1 MADADEFDDFLDSDE
16 DLDFDNLDLGDDLG
30 GGNDDDEEVDLA
42 EVEQANKKDESKP
55 SEAQLAAAEK
65 KRLADNAALAAKIR
79 EEELAN
85 ETPEERK
92 LREKA
97 EIEAAQIESVGDM
110 FDDIDDGPRAT
121 TKSTADSV
129 FSMGSTKLSTKSDH
143 EKFARTLATKLESST
158 AIHIDTVYSTLNQ
171 RLLTKLD
178 LNSLDQMLTLVT
190 KHRNE
195 KKKLAAKDKSL
206 EQKRKA
212 AKIKMYKDK
221 QHDDLFG
228 GDFSGGQYDEYETQ
242 F

>member
-1 MADADEFDDFLDSDE
+1 M
-16 DLDFDNLDLGDDLG
+16 
-30 GGNDDDEEVDLA
+30 
-42 EVEQANKKDESKP
+42 
-55 SEAQLAAAEK
+55 
-65 KRLADNAALAAKIR
+65 
-79 EEELAN
+79 
-85 ETPEERK
+85 
-92 LREKA
+92 
-97 EIEAAQIESVGDM
+97 
-110 FDDIDDGPRAT
+110 
-121 TKSTADSV
+121 
-129 FSMGSTKLSTKSDH
+129 
-143 EKFARTLATKLESST
+143 ATKLESST
-158 AIHIDTVYSTLNQ
+158 AIHINTVYSTLNQ